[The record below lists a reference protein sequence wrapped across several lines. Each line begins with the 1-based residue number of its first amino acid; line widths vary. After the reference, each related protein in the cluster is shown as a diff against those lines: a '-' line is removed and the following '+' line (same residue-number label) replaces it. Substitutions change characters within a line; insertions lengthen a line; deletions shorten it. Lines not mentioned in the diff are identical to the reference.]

1 VGGGGF
7 TADVGAIKGEAQQ
20 FLQEAQAMAQLVGSL
35 GGAGMARTGD
45 GGLDGLIAGRLGD
58 VEASVGGAGMAM
70 EADGLGLLGNA
81 ANYEKADHMSV
92 VNRSGP

>member
-20 FLQEAQAMAQLVGSL
+20 ILQEAQTMAQLVSSL
-35 GGAGMARTGD
+35 GGVGTARTGD
-45 GGLDGLIAGRLGD
+45 GGLDGLIASRLGQ
-58 VEASVGGAGMAM
+58 VEAAVGGAGMAM
-70 EADGLGLLGNA
+70 EADGIGLLGNA

-92 VNRSGP
+92 VNQSGP